1 MERLK
6 RIVLYL
12 AGFLIIINM
21 YAVLFLDYWTI
32 GNIMQKKVFFVLIG
46 LFILTTQLIE
56 GVMYVI
62 YMVVKL
68 KPWLRILLTTVC
80 SVITYCLILFSIL
93 PRFYE
98 IVMTQQYIL
107 VGVFTPV
114 AFIGALIFERHF
126 SSKKQSFN
134 AKLKTYQNNHT
145 D

>member
-107 VGVFTPV
+107 VGVFTPD
-114 AFIGALIFERHF
+114 RHRLRGCLL
-126 SSKKQSFN
+126 SQLTLTNLPSRIK
-134 AKLKTYQNNHT
+134 
-145 D
+145 